1 MQWRAAL
8 RKRDRCQWF
17 WRRARAAEWGSLLR
31 SCLSCDGP
39 EVRIL
44 SPPPHAPV
52 AQRIEHLTTDQKV
65 RGSNPFG
72 RTSSDP
78 YLVGAGLFVFITWQC
93 SASRG
98 IAGRGSAVLHLWP
111 GFGHLSMVSRD
122 LSMVLRHLCARCAC
136 HVCTCRCAVHLW
148 PGYSESMGELCI
160 DKTTNQLPCFS
171 NAQQQVATRSTG
183 NNVQQQAPTR
193 TCRPTH
199 HLPEP
204 PRPYLQH
211 PRAAFAWPNPISL
224 ALYLVNRGFRPAP
237 STSRTEGH
245 FPILNSWN
253 RLEPRLP
260 SPYFDRSLDGRP
272 SSRSP

>member
-78 YLVGAGLFVFITWQC
+78 YLVGAGLLYLLP
-93 SASRG
+93 
-98 IAGRGSAVLHLWP
+98 GSAAQAEA
-111 GFGHLSMVSRD
+111 
-122 LSMVLRHLCARCAC
+122 LRGGALRSFTCGQGSVTYRWFL
-136 HVCTCRCAVHLW
+136 VTCRWFCATYARAVGATCALVDALFTCGQAIANRW
-148 PGYSESMGELCI
+148 VNYASIRQRTSSLA
-160 DKTTNQLPCFS
+160 S
-171 NAQQQVATRSTG
+171 ATRS
-183 NNVQQQAPTR
+183 
-193 TCRPTH
+193 
-199 HLPEP
+199 
-204 PRPYLQH
+204 
-211 PRAAFAWPNPISL
+211 
-224 ALYLVNRGFRPAP
+224 NR
-237 STSRTEGH
+237 
-245 FPILNSWN
+245 
-253 RLEPRLP
+253 
-260 SPYFDRSLDGRP
+260 
-272 SSRSP
+272 